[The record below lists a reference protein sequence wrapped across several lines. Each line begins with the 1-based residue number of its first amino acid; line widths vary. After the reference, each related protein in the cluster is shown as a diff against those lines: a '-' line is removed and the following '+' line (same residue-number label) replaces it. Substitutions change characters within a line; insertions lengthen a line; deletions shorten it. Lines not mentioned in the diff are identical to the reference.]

1 MILLFKKITK
11 IRAIRYYLLHAT
23 VVLYTINYGWFM
35 YRGVFSVG
43 VAVTEVMYR
52 ADGTRISDALIST
65 NALTDYSYI
74 NAREVDPIVV
84 RLARC
89 LTGLGPSGND
99 NGVLG
104 GLYFNGTMIP
114 NSNGSPCSSDVIQVR
129 PGDTITGVINIRQC
143 EVFSTTAE
151 GIYTCTMINSAMM
164 NQSVRFGIYFTG
176 RSESLFICIYIT

>member
-1 MILLFKKITK
+1 
-11 IRAIRYYLLHAT
+11 
-23 VVLYTINYGWFM
+23 M

-43 VAVTEVMYR
+43 VAVTEAMYR
-52 ADGTRISDALIST
+52 ADGTSISDALISA

-104 GLYFNGTMIP
+104 GLYFNGTMIL
-114 NSNGSPCSSDVIQVR
+114 NSNGLPCSSDVIQEMLLLEL
-129 PGDTITGVINIRQC
+129 PTNINVKC
-143 EVFSTTAE
+143 SPLV
-151 GIYTCTMINSAMM
+151 
-164 NQSVRFGIYFTG
+164 
-176 RSESLFICIYIT
+176 

>member
-1 MILLFKKITK
+1 M
-11 IRAIRYYLLHAT
+11 
-23 VVLYTINYGWFM
+23 
-35 YRGVFSVG
+35 FSVG

-52 ADGTRISDALIST
+52 ADGTVSNEDLTSA

-74 NAREVDPIVV
+74 SAREVDPIVV
-84 RLARC
+84 QLACC

-129 PGDTITGVINIRQC
+129 PGDALAGVINIHQC
-143 EVFSTTAE
+143 ETFSTTVE
-151 GIYTCTMINSAMM
+151 GIYTCTMMNSAMM
-164 NQSVRFGIYFTG
+164 NQSVRFGIA
-176 RSESLFICIYIT
+176 ICYWKK